1 MTFKGEE
8 MSVDFKEL
16 TRWLEHHEGIKLRPY
31 YCTAGKLTIGVGRN
45 LEDVGISRSEAQF
58 MLENDIIRVMK
69 QMDESIPFWRDL
81 DEVRQLVLLDMAFNL
96 GVFGLTKFQNTLAL
110 IEAEEFEAASEE
122 MLRSRW
128 AEQVGQR
135 AQNLSEAMR
144 TGAAPF

>member
-1 MTFKGEE
+1 

-16 TRWLEHHEGIKLRPY
+16 TRWLEHHEGVKLKPY
-31 YCTAGKLTIGVGRN
+31 YCTGGKLTIGVGRN

-69 QMDESIPFWRDL
+69 QL
-81 DEVRQLVLLDMAFNL
+81 DEMIPMWREQSPTRQLVLLDMAFNL
-96 GVFGLTKFQNTLAL
+96 GVFGLSKFQNTLAH
-110 IEAEEFEAASEE
+110 IEAGEYDLAADE

-128 AEQVGQR
+128 AEQVGAR
-135 AQNLSEAMR
+135 ATNLAQAMR

>member
-1 MTFKGEE
+1 

-16 TRWLEHHEGIKLRPY
+16 TRWLEHHEGVRLKPY
-31 YCTAGKLTIGVGRN
+31 YCTGGKLTVGVGRN

-69 QMDESIPFWRDL
+69 QMDESVSFWREL
-81 DEVRQLVLLDMAFNL
+81 SEVRQIVLLDMAFNL

-110 IEAEEFEAASEE
+110 LEAGEYEAASEE
-122 MLRSRW
+122 MLNSRW

-135 AQNLSEAMR
+135 ALNLSQAMR
-144 TGAAPF
+144 TDKAPF

>member
-1 MTFKGEE
+1 

-16 TRWLEHHEGIKLRPY
+16 TRWLEHHEGVRLKPY
-31 YCTAGKLTIGVGRN
+31 YCTGGKLTVGVGRN

-69 QMDESIPFWRDL
+69 QMDESVSFWREL
-81 DEVRQLVLLDMAFNL
+81 SEVRQIVLLDMAFNL

-110 IEAEEFEAASEE
+110 LEASEYEAASEE
-122 MLRSRW
+122 MLNSRW

-135 AQNLSEAMR
+135 ALNLSQAMR
-144 TGAAPF
+144 TDKAPF